1 MHYSDMIGSRIR
13 SLREAKGYTQE
24 YMAGM
29 LEISQSTFAN
39 IEAGKT
45 KLTFD
50 RLIKIADI
58 LQLHV
63 KDIVNDVDQETAS
76 DQVRHVNNSPDQ
88 VVSSVTGYE
97 MLIHEMKDEIDFLR
111 TTLQQFLHTSTS
123 FRRD

>member
-13 SLREAKGYTQE
+13 SLREAKDYTQE

-29 LEISQSTFAN
+29 LEVSQSTFAN
-39 IEAGKT
+39 IESGKT

-50 RLIKIADI
+50 RLIKIADV

-63 KDIVNDVDQETAS
+63 KDIVTEVDQNTAS
-76 DQVRHVNNSPDQ
+76 DQDQLVKDSPDQ
-88 VVSSVTGYE
+88 AISPVNGYE

>member
-13 SLREAKGYTQE
+13 LLREAKGYTQE

-29 LEISQSTFAN
+29 LEVSQSTFAN
-39 IEAGKT
+39 IESGKT

-50 RLIKIADI
+50 RLIQIAEI

-63 KDIVNDVDQETAS
+63 KDIVTEVDQDTKSHPDKLVKDSTHQAI
-76 DQVRHVNNSPDQ
+76 SP
-88 VVSSVTGYE
+88 VSGYE

-123 FRRD
+123 IRRD

>member
-1 MHYSDMIGSRIR
+1 MHNSDMIGPRIR

-39 IEAGKT
+39 IESGKT

-50 RLIKIADI
+50 RLIKIADV
-58 LQLHV
+58 LQLHI
-63 KDIVNDVDQETAS
+63 KDLVTEVDQDATS
-76 DQVRHVNNSPDQ
+76 HQDGLVNESSNQD
-88 VVSSVTGYE
+88 VSTVTGYE

-123 FRRD
+123 FRRP